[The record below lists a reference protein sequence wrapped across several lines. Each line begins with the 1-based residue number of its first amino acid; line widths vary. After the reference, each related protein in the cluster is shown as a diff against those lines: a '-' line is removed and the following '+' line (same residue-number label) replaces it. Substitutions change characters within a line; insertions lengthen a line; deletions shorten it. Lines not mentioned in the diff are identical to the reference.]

1 MMAFDW
7 ALTSVSVALIS
18 FFIVVIVQMVSKA
31 FSIQSGE
38 MWAKSEYMQVGV
50 SFLIIFFAV
59 ALQVSG
65 VLAAAQITAAV
76 ATASGNVDL
85 TDSINSLPPGSNGD
99 PGAIGKAYIKKVI
112 KCETDIYRAVY
123 WRNLWV
129 EAVSRTSYETIGSE
143 PVAGGFAL
151 SGWVSL
157 LHYIMNNMVYLA
169 LYNYI
174 QYNLLL
180 FSQYTMLSV
189 FLPIGLILRSFAP
202 TRGAGGFVTAFSLG
216 FAFVFPMTYVMIVAL
231 MPNTHQYCTQISLQA
246 DPPLGL
252 KNPCFN
258 SIGSSFAAYFITQGM
273 TADLTQLLGTIT
285 TTINLLF
292 LQGIF
297 YPLASLIITFSFIR
311 QTGNLFGA
319 DLAEIGRG
327 LIKII

>member
-1 MMAFDW
+1 MALDW
-7 ALTSVSVALIS
+7 TLIAVSVALVS
-18 FFIVVIVQMVSKA
+18 FFIVVVVQMISKA
-31 FSIQSGE
+31 FSFQGGE
-38 MWAKSEYMQVGV
+38 VWAKSEYMQVGV
-50 SFLIIFFAV
+50 SFLIIIFAV
-59 ALQVSG
+59 ALQTAG
-65 VLAAAQITAAV
+65 VLAAGQITTAV

-85 TDSINSLPPGSNGD
+85 VHSINSLPPGSNGD
-99 PGAIGKAYIKKVI
+99 PALIGKAYIGKVI
-112 KCETDIYRAVY
+112 ECEVNIYRATY
-123 WRNLWV
+123 WRNIWV
-129 EAVSRTSYETIGSE
+129 EAVSRVSYETIGSE

-174 QYNLLL
+174 QYNLLV

-189 FLPIGLILRSFAP
+189 FLPIGLILRAFAP

-231 MPNTHQYCTQISLQA
+231 MPNAGHYCTQISLQT
-246 DPPLGL
+246 DPPFGQ

-258 SIGSSFAAYFITQGM
+258 SVGSSLAAYFMTQSM
-273 TADLTQLLGTIT
+273 TTDISQLLGTIT